1 MTNLP
6 RFPPVLRWAALL
18 TVAVGASGCA
28 VYPAYPGYQEQVAV
42 GPAPGVVYAPGPMY
56 GPAPVYVAPPVYYGP
71 PPVSLSLGLGF
82 GFRGGH
88 GGRHHHHRYHRR

>member
-1 MTNLP
+1 MPTIS
-6 RFPPVLRWAALL
+6 RFPKALRWAALL
-18 TVAVGASGCA
+18 AVTAAASGCA
-28 VYPAYPGYQEQVAV
+28 VYPAYPGYPEQMAV
-42 GPAPGVVYAPGPMY
+42 GPAPGVVYAPAPVY

-88 GGRHHHHRYHRR
+88 GGRHRYYRR